1 MRHPLWPVRFAWT
14 KFVIGIAMV
23 DLSHYQFERW
33 SRQFGN
39 LDLQIYRLSLACK
52 IDLGQTGMVDS
63 VIANTDL
70 SGGKN
75 KSRAFTTMR
84 GLLILRL
91 LMQTKASAE
100 LGSLAAA
107 TLGHYQLDRLY
118 ERIGRQRTDW
128 LSRSAFPR

>member
-1 MRHPLWPVRFAWT
+1 MQFA
-14 KFVIGIAMV
+14 KFAICIAMV
-23 DLSHYQFERW
+23 DLSPYQFERW

-39 LDLQIYRLSLACK
+39 LDLQIHRLSLACK

-70 SGGKN
+70 SGGKK

-100 LGSLAAA
+100 LGSRAAA

-118 ERIGRQRTDW
+118 ERIGRK
-128 LSRSAFPR
+128 

>member
-1 MRHPLWPVRFAWT
+1 
-14 KFVIGIAMV
+14 MV
-23 DLSHYQFERW
+23 ALSPYQFERW

-63 VIANTDL
+63 VVANTDL

-100 LGSLAAA
+100 LGSRAAA

-118 ERIGRQRTDW
+118 ERIGRQRTDG

>member
-1 MRHPLWPVRFAWT
+1 MT
-14 KFVIGIAMV
+14 EI
-23 DLSHYQFERW
+23 SHYQFERW

-100 LGSLAAA
+100 LGSRAAA

-118 ERIGRQRTDW
+118 ERIGRR
-128 LSRSAFPR
+128 